1 MPPADVWVDPLY
13 FEGIGTQW
21 RVDTPQSRPGSLTA
35 ALLARVE
42 QFDRDWSR
50 FRTDSLVAEIARRP
64 GRHRLPAEAEPL
76 LDLYERLFEA
86 SLGTVNPLVGSSLE
100 QLGYGGGLGIGSQPS
115 GHSSSG
121 HSSSS
126 HLSTGPA
133 DARPTPAPNWA
144 SQVLREGRWLT
155 TMQPLVL
162 DVGAAGKGLLVDL
175 LSDILLEAGVS
186 EHVVDGSGDLLH
198 RGSGAL
204 RVALEHPLDPTRAVG
219 VVELRGAA
227 LAASASN
234 RRRWGGR
241 WHHIIDATTGAPV
254 EDVLA
259 TWVVADR
266 AMVADGVATAL
277 FTTAPERL
285 AGFEVEWVRM
295 WASGRLEASAG
306 FEGELFA

>member
-1 MPPADVWVDPLY
+1 MPPAEASAEPPVDLAGTLR

-21 RVDTPQSRPGSLTA
+21 RVDTPQPLPGSLSS

-50 FRTDSLVAEIARRP
+50 FRNDSLVAEIARRP
-64 GRHRLPAEAEPL
+64 GRHRLPDEAEPL
-76 LDLYERLFEA
+76 LGLYERLVEA

-100 QLGYGGGLGIGSQPS
+100 QLGYGGGLGVGNRA
-115 GHSSSG
+115 GG
-121 HSSSS
+121 RA
-126 HLSTGPA
+126 STGQPGPVA
-133 DARPTPAPNWA
+133 TPAPDWS
-144 SQVLREGRWLT
+144 SQVHREGRWLT
-155 TMQPLVL
+155 TTQPLVL

-175 LSDILLEAGVS
+175 LSDVLLNAGIS
-186 EHVVDGSGDLLH
+186 DHVVDGSGDLVS
-198 RGSGAL
+198 RGRGAL

-219 VVELRGAA
+219 VVEMRGAA

-254 EDVLA
+254 DDVLA
-259 TWVVADR
+259 TWVLADHT
-266 AMVADGVATAL
+266 MVADGVATAL

-285 AGFEVEWVRM
+285 TGFEVEWVRM